1 METVGRAL
9 IPKSVKEV
17 TTEETRVLANLGDS
31 DELSNNDPNNS
42 GYGDGVD
49 VRATI
54 TPPEQINS
62 GIRDKD

>member
-9 IPKSVKEV
+9 IPQKVKEV

-42 GYGDGVD
+42 GYRDDVD

-54 TPPEQINS
+54 PSPEQINS